1 MDVLVRDGRIA
12 AIGDDA
18 GAHAGAGT
26 ADVTGGG
33 EGVEVLDF
41 DGAVLLP
48 GFVDLH
54 THLRE
59 PGREDTETIATG
71 SAAAA
76 RGGYTAV
83 FAMANTQPPQDN
95 QTVTDS
101 VFRIGREVGLC
112 DVHPVGAVTVGL
124 AGEQLTEMGQ
134 MASGEARVRVFSDD
148 GMCVYDPLV
157 MRRALEY
164 SAGLG
169 VLIAQH
175 AEEPRL
181 TRGAVAH
188 EGPTAAR
195 LGLTGWPRSAEESI
209 VARDAILARDAGA
222 RVHICHAST
231 TGTVELLRWAKAQ
244 GISITAEVTPH
255 HLLLDDSRLESYD
268 GVYRVNPPLRE
279 AHDAAALREALVAGV
294 IDCVATDHA
303 PHAAQEKCC
312 EFAAARPGM
321 LGLETALPIVAA
333 LLVETGDMTWRDLA
347 RVMSTRP
354 AEIAGLSDQGRPIAV
369 GEPANLAV
377 VDPDSPWTVVGEE
390 LASLSANTP
399 YAGMT
404 FAARVVG
411 TVYRGRLTTRD
422 GEVLA

>member
-18 GAHAGAGT
+18 GAHAGADV
-26 ADVTGGG
+26 ADGGG
-33 EGVEVLDF
+33 GVEVLDF
-41 DGAVLLP
+41 DGAILLP

-279 AHDAAALREALVAGV
+279 AHDAAALREALVSGV

-399 YAGMT
+399 YEGMT

>member
-1 MDVLVRDGRIA
+1 MEVLVRDGRIA

-26 ADVTGGG
+26 ADGD

-279 AHDAAALREALVAGV
+279 AHDAAALREALVSGV

-399 YAGMT
+399 YEGMT